1 LLQQALAEDPKLTEA
16 YYQLGVLEQQ
26 RSHWKESA
34 VVLEKAVELRPSY
47 PEAHY
52 RLSRAYSHLGMR
64 DDAQKQMALQQ
75 QYAQQEKDHLNA
87 RMQEVVTFLLKAN

>member
-1 LLQQALAEDPKLTEA
+1 LQQALTADPKLTEA
-16 YYQLGVLEQQ
+16 YYQMGVLEQQ
-26 RSHWKESA
+26 RSRWKESA

-75 QYAQQEKDHLNA
+75 QYAQQEKDHINA
-87 RMQEVVTFLLKAN
+87 RMQEVMTFLLKAN